1 MHIFLTGDVQVGK
14 STIIR
19 KTLLALQL
27 QAIGGFRSISVP
39 DLPDGAMSV
48 YLIPAGDEHPMMGDW
63 NRVGIRKGCGRGI
76 EKIPEAFERVG
87 VQALV
92 DAENMPLILMD
103 EVGRM
108 ESAAARF

>member
-48 YLIPAGDEHPMMGDW
+48 YLIPA
-63 NRVGIRKGCGRGI
+63 
-76 EKIPEAFERVG
+76 
-87 VQALV
+87 
-92 DAENMPLILMD
+92 
-103 EVGRM
+103 
-108 ESAAARF
+108 

>member
-63 NRVGIRKGCGRGI
+63 NRVGIRK
-76 EKIPEAFERVG
+76 A
-87 VQALV
+87 A
-92 DAENMPLILMD
+92 DAGLRKSRRPLN
-103 EVGRM
+103 
-108 ESAAARF
+108 ARACRR

>member
-39 DLPDGAMSV
+39 DLPDGAISV
-48 YLIPAGDEHPMMGDW
+48 YLIPAGDEHPMMGNW

-76 EKIPEAFERVG
+76 EKIPEAFERC
-87 VQALV
+87 LLYTSPSPR
-92 DAENMPLILMD
+92 D
-103 EVGRM
+103 
-108 ESAAARF
+108 S